1 MNTPTNS
8 EALPLTNCSP
18 SDYDA
23 GLLNDFGGG
32 DVGWWQDYLR
42 AEIGRANDYWRE
54 IHDQQNTLMV
64 RLYNHGYMAGHQD
77 SVESAFVLIH
87 HTDMDTYHADVVA
100 EILQENTHGKLPKTT
115 CRVQAPEI
123 QRDGKGITKA
133 MTAERKGPGRPATGR
148 TVITR
153 SVSMPVESWAEFDR
167 QRGAASRGVW
177 LAKLLAGGT
186 KVRIR
191 PPS

>member
-1 MNTPTNS
+1 MKTNNQSTEGKDPQQTIS
-8 EALPLTNCSP
+8 ESSLDGVACSP

-54 IHDQQNTLMV
+54 ISDQQNALMV

-100 EILQENTHGKLPKTT
+100 EILEENDKT
-115 CRVQAPEI
+115 QAP
-123 QRDGKGITKA
+123 T
-133 MTAERKGPGRPATGR
+133 
-148 TVITR
+148 
-153 SVSMPVESWAEFDR
+153 
-167 QRGAASRGVW
+167 
-177 LAKLLAGGT
+177 
-186 KVRIR
+186 
-191 PPS
+191 